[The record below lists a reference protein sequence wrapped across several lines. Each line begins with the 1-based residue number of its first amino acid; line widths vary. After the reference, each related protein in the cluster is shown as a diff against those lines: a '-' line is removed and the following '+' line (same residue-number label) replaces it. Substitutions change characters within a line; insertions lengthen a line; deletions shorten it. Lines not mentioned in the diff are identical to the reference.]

1 MNPVETYIYEQNE
14 KKQQILT
21 FFHDLFINK
30 YGLTANIK
38 WKIPTYYGKAWVAY
52 LNPDKK
58 TDGIHICFVRG
69 NELSEKHS
77 ILKTEGRK
85 MVKSIYID
93 SVEKIPYEK
102 LINCIEEAVTLDQT
116 VKYKAPNSKK

>member
-1 MNPVETYIYEQNE
+1 MNPVETYIFEQSEN
-14 KKQQILT
+14 KQQILT
-21 FFHDLFINK
+21 FFHDLFVNQ

-38 WKIPTYYGKAWVAY
+38 WKIPTYYGKTWVTY

-58 TDGIHICFVRG
+58 KDGIHVCFVRG

-77 ILKTEGRK
+77 ILKAEGRK
-85 MVKSIYID
+85 MVKSMYVD
-93 SVEKIPYEK
+93 SLDKIPYEQF
-102 LINCIEEAVTLDQT
+102 IDCIKEAITLDKT

>member
-1 MNPVETYIYEQNE
+1 MNPVETYIYKQSEN
-14 KKQQILT
+14 KQQILT
-21 FFHDLFINK
+21 FFHDLFVNQ
-30 YGLTANIK
+30 YRLTAHLK
-38 WKIPTYYGKAWVAY
+38 WKIPAYYGKTWVTY

-58 TDGIHICFVRG
+58 KDGIHICFVRG

-93 SVEKIPYEK
+93 KLDKIPYK
-102 LINCIEEAVTLDQT
+102 QFIDCIEEAVTLDQT